1 MDFLVQVD
9 DSKLTS
15 FTTSSKSELQ
25 LKINGIAN
33 DIVDEAMRIE
43 RSERGDGN
51 NGEIVRNDV
60 AKAASLFTRYIERQ
74 KGKKIFAFLEIFG
87 SMSGLLAG
95 IFLPMHNDNILYLVI
110 GVIFILCSGGVSMY
124 LINNKN

>member
-1 MDFLVQVD
+1 MDFTVQVD
-9 DSKLTS
+9 DNKLTS
-15 FTTSSKSELQ
+15 FTVSSKSELL
-25 LKINGIAN
+25 LKLNGIAN

-60 AKAASLFTRYIERQ
+60 AKAASLFTRYIERR

-87 SMSGLLAG
+87 SLSGLLAG
-95 IFLPMHNDNILYLVI
+95 VFLPMHNDSIFYLVI

-124 LINNKN
+124 LINNKD